1 MAIAAFPG
9 TFDPP
14 TIAHLAVAEA
24 VWRTG
29 HVDRVEFVLSRD
41 PIGKGAATPVE
52 RRVAGIEPV
61 LAGRPWL
68 SVAVTEHRL
77 ITEVAHGYDALVVG
91 ADKWAQILDPSFHH
105 DEAAWQASM
114 ACLPRLW
121 VARRGDLPIP
131 DHPLITVLDIDLG
144 EVSSTAV
151 REGRTEWRAGA
162 PN

>member
-1 MAIAAFPG
+1 MVIAAFPG

-14 TIAHLAVAEA
+14 TIAHLAVADA

-29 HVDRVEFVLSRD
+29 SVDRIELVLSRD
-41 PIGKGAATPVE
+41 PIGKEAATPVE
-52 RRVAGIEPV
+52 RRVAEVVPV

-77 ITEVAHGYDALVVG
+77 LAEVAHGYDGLIVG
-91 ADKWAQILDPSFHH
+91 ADKWAQILDPAYHL

-114 ACLPRLW
+114 ARLPRLW

-151 REGRTEWRAGA
+151 RQGRAEWRAGA
-162 PN
+162 Q